1 MKHHPGSKTVLMAA
15 MLAGMFIF
23 VGCAGG
29 LKRGDKQAETQL
41 VIPDFPTAKEQFT
54 FAKAFQAGQVLSP
67 ELERRRGQME
77 KVAQYYNRVLVN
89 FPNDSNYVA
98 LTWLELGD
106 CAAQS
111 DYFDRSIQ
119 AYQQAMRASQDEFI
133 QVRAQ
138 YSIARMYDAQGRFAE
153 AKAIYKRL
161 MDEHKTSDSGR
172 VRDVLKRCY
181 EQYIIVHEK
190 PAR

>member
-1 MKHHPGSKTVLMAA
+1 MKSHLGLTALFMAV
-15 MLAGMFIF
+15 MLAGMVILS
-23 VGCAGG
+23 GCAGG
-29 LKRGDKQAETQL
+29 LKRGESEADTQL
-41 VIPDFPTAKEQFT
+41 VIPDFPTAKEQFA
-54 FAKAFQAGQVLSP
+54 FAKAYQAGQVLSP

-77 KVAQYYNRVLVN
+77 KVAQYYNRVLIN
-89 FPNDSNYVA
+89 FPNDTNYVA

-119 AYQQAMRASQDEFI
+119 AYQQAMRVSQDEFI

-138 YSIARMYDAQGRFAE
+138 YSIARMYDALGRYAE
-153 AKAIYKRL
+153 AKSIYKRL
-161 MDEHKTSDSGR
+161 MDEHKTSQSGR

-181 EQYIIVHEK
+181 EQYVIVHEK
-190 PAR
+190 PVG